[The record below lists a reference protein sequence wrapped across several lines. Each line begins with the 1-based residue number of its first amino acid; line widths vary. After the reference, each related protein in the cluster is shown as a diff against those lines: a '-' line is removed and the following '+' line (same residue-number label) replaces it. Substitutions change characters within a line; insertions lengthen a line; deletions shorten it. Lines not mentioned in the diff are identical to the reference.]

1 MLVGEPTVPP
11 QNWVKLLSAF
21 FVHCRLM
28 SVNIEWEDRFMTQQH
43 VFWYI
48 LQCSVRYMPDTL
60 QGIIGGLQLGFV
72 C

>member
-1 MLVGEPTVPP
+1 
-11 QNWVKLLSAF
+11 
-21 FVHCRLM
+21 M

-60 QGIIGGLQLGFV
+60 QGIIGGLRLGFE